1 MVYNGINQYVIISA
15 LYIMLNILEYIVNF
29 NLLNTILYKIII
41 VTY

>member
-15 LYIMLNILEYIVNF
+15 LYIMFNILEYIVKF
-29 NLLNTILYKIII
+29 NLLNIILYKIII